1 MKNITMIKPTNQFQT
16 IIDKYHTNFRRKKPK
31 ASLNSLFVKDLNT
44 IKNFNNYSNEEE
56 YMMNEIKNEKKV
68 KNIKNNNKYS
78 HLSMSN
84 DKISKDLF
92 FYYKNKLNDK
102 KNNNERK
109 GINNNNIYLRYNSAS
124 HRINSGN
131 RSENSIS
138 SIHSR
143 NSKRKNENSSL
154 ILPLINDRSYNY
166 NYSRNNQ
173 NNNRYLF
180 LEDDTNNK
188 SIPQSEKKTE
198 FSEEINNDGNINNQF
213 LKHYKRCINKNEFKT
228 IDIKD
233 FIKNM
238 RIEKGEKEILYKLH
252 LPLLKNDLFN
262 KINKVTEKSEN
273 ISKNINYLY
282 SEGNIYYENEKNK
295 INFIKNIMNE

>member
-1 MKNITMIKPTNQFQT
+1 MKNITMIKPTNQFQS

-68 KNIKNNNKYS
+68 KNIKNNIKYS
-78 HLSMSN
+78 NISMSN

-109 GINNNNIYLRYNSAS
+109 GISNNNIYLRYNSAS

-143 NSKRKNENSSL
+143 NSKKKKENISL
-154 ILPLINDRSYNY
+154 ILPLINDSRNY
-166 NYSRNNQ
+166 NCNYIRNNQ
-173 NNNRYLF
+173 NNNRYLS
-180 LEDDTNNK
+180 LEDDTNSK

-198 FSEEINNDGNINNQF
+198 VSEEIYNDGNKNNQF
-213 LKHYKRCINKNEFKT
+213 LKQYKRCINKNEFKT

-238 RIEKGEKEILYKLH
+238 RIEKGEKQLLYKLH

-282 SEGNIYYENEKNK
+282 SEGNYYENEKNK

>member
-1 MKNITMIKPTNQFQT
+1 MKNITMIKTTNQFQT

-198 FSEEINNDGNINNQF
+198 FSEEINNDGNKNNQF

>member
-1 MKNITMIKPTNQFQT
+1 MKNITMIKPTNQFQS

-68 KNIKNNNKYS
+68 KNIKNNFKYS
-78 HLSMSN
+78 NISMSN

-109 GINNNNIYLRYNSAS
+109 GISNNNIYLRYNSAS

-143 NSKRKNENSSL
+143 NSKKKKENISL
-154 ILPLINDRSYNY
+154 ILPLINDSRNY
-166 NYSRNNQ
+166 NCNYIRNNQ
-173 NNNRYLF
+173 NNNRYLS
-180 LEDDTNNK
+180 LEDDTNSK

-198 FSEEINNDGNINNQF
+198 VSEEIYNDGNKNNQF
-213 LKHYKRCINKNEFKT
+213 LKQYKRCINKNEFKT

-238 RIEKGEKEILYKLH
+238 RIEKGEKQLLYKLH

-282 SEGNIYYENEKNK
+282 SEGNYYENEKNK